1 MTKDN
6 DQPVMVPVGPS
17 IAVPAKFQL
26 KDNTATARKTFKQR
40 FTLYL
45 LAGGYNKRPENEKVA
60 LLLTVGRDEMIEIY
74 NAFEMASA
82 ADKEKYDP
90 VIAKFEEHFIP
101 KQHFSELPARYK
113 FNGTVQGESESLD
126 SFIIRLRNIAKDCE
140 YGDQKE
146 KLIRDGIIF
155 GVREDRHREKLFKDE
170 DLDLAAA
177 VKICQA
183 HDATRKGMQAMK
195 EDNHRN
201 TVMHRGHRRKKRGK

>member
-1 MTKDN
+1 MTKDK
-6 DQPVMVPVGPS
+6 DQPVMATVSPS

-26 KDNTATARKTFKQR
+26 KYDTATAWKTFTQR

-60 LLLTVGRDEMIEIY
+60 LLLTVGGDEMIKIY
-74 NAFEMASA
+74 NAFEWASA

-90 VIAKFEEHFIP
+90 GIAKFEEHFIP
-101 KQHFSELPARYK
+101 KQHFSELTARYK

-146 KLIRDGIIF
+146 KLIRDRIIF
-155 GVREDRHREKLFKDE
+155 GVREDRLREKLFKDE
-170 DLDLAAA
+170 NLDSS
-177 VKICQA
+177 
-183 HDATRKGMQAMK
+183 
-195 EDNHRN
+195 
-201 TVMHRGHRRKKRGK
+201 